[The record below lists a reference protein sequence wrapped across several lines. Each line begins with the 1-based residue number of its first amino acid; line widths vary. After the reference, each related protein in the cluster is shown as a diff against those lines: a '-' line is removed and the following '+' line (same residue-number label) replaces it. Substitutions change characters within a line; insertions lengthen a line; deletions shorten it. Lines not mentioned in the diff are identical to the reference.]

1 MAVIDDG
8 QTGEFLKQTTAYGI
22 NYKLDG
28 ISHLMERMGNVQEQ
42 LRIIHVAGT
51 NGKGS
56 VCAMLARILTE
67 AGYRT
72 GLYLSPAVFAPQEV
86 IQIDGRP
93 ISKEDYTAAV
103 SSVQQACA
111 QMLEAGLRHPTS
123 FEVETAAAFWY
134 FNKKQCAYVVLEA
147 GLGGAKDATNLITHP
162 LCSVITSIGRDHM
175 AMLGDS
181 VEKIAQAKAG
191 IMKPGCPCV
200 SSAQKPE
207 VMETLR
213 AAAKDAGC
221 TLRAADPALLSAYTY
236 DGQHSMLEIPDT
248 GDGKTLRCPLTGAC
262 QKDNITCVL
271 ETVRLLQEQ
280 GIGISKQ
287 AVRRGLE
294 RVSLPGRMEQI
305 ARQPDFYIDG
315 AHNEAAAYCLR
326 ETVRNCFAG
335 RRLVYIIGVFADKE
349 YEKVLELTL
358 PYAARVFTVTPDHPR
373 ALDGQALAKRAGRFH
388 PAVTYAAR
396 IPQAAACAAKAAG
409 ADGVVLAFGSFSY
422 LGELRQAVRDGIW

>member
-22 NYKLDG
+22 VYKLDG
-28 ISHLMERMGNVQEQ
+28 ILNLMERMGNVQEQ

-56 VCAMLARILTE
+56 VCAMLAQILTE

-72 GLYLSPAVFAPQEV
+72 GLYMSPAVFAPEEV
-86 IQIDGRP
+86 IQIDGSP
-93 ISKEDYTAAV
+93 ISKEDYTAAI
-103 SSVQQACA
+103 SKVQQACA
-111 QMLEAGLRHPTS
+111 QMLEAGFRHPTS
-123 FEVETAAAFWY
+123 FEAETAAAFWH
-134 FNKKQCAYVVLEA
+134 FHKKQCAYVVLEA
-147 GLGGAKDATNLITHP
+147 GLGGAMDATNLITHP
-162 LCSVITSIGRDHM
+162 LCSVITSISRDHM

-181 VEKIAQAKAG
+181 VVKIAEAKAG

-207 VMETLR
+207 VMETLQT
-213 AAAKDAGC
+213 AADALGC

-236 DGQHSMLEIPDT
+236 DGRHSMLGMSDIGAVQP
-248 GDGKTLRCPLTGAC
+248 LQCALTGAC
-262 QKDNITCVL
+262 QRDNISCVL
-271 ETVRLLQEQ
+271 ETVRLLREQ

-294 RVSLPGRMEQI
+294 RVYLPGRMERV
-305 ARQPDFYIDG
+305 AKHPDFYIDG
-315 AHNEAAAYCLR
+315 AHNKAAACCLR
-326 ETVRNCFAG
+326 ETIAHCFAG
-335 RRLVYIIGVFADKE
+335 RRLIYIIGVFADKE

-358 PYAARVFTVTPDHPR
+358 PYAAQVFTVTPDHPR
-373 ALDGQALAKRAGRFH
+373 ALDGQTLAKKAERFH
-388 PAVTYAAR
+388 PAVTYAAH
-396 IPQAAACAAKAAG
+396 IPQAAAEAVKAAG

-422 LGELRQAVRDGIW
+422 LGELRQAVRDRIW